1 MKIVKAGA
9 AVLLMCSISLVSFAQ
24 KLKLVEGDLKSLAG
38 QQEINTEFDYSQM
51 KVGKFD
57 REEDYVSKKKEEY
70 NKKEAGKGDSWAKAW
85 VDDRSN
91 RFEPKFNELFAKS
104 SGITSGTSKNS
115 KYTMIVKTTFTEPGY
130 NIGVWRGNAE
140 INAEITIVETADRKK
155 VVAKIKMDKALG
167 RTFGGYDFD
176 TGLRIGEAYADGG
189 KALGKFIKNK
199 S

>member
-1 MKIVKAGA
+1 M
-9 AVLLMCSISLVSFAQ
+9 LLMCSLSLGSFAQ

-38 QQEINTEFDYSQM
+38 QQEIITEFDYSQM

-57 REEDYVSKKKEEY
+57 KEEEYVSKKKEEY
-70 NKKEAGKGDSWAKAW
+70 NKKEAGRGDNWAKAW
-85 VDDRSN
+85 VDDRKN

-104 SGITSGTSKNS
+104 SGITSGTSSGS

-140 INAEITIVETADRKK
+140 INAEIIIVETADRKK
-155 VVAKIKMDKALG
+155 IVAKIKMDKALG

-199 S
+199 T